1 MAYNKN
7 IKQII
12 ISEIEAL
19 PETEQETVLGL
30 VENYIHGK
38 MDDSGWD
45 ELPQAWKKRIEES
58 MRQGDEGK
66 FMLNEDAIA
75 YIRKKY
81 GLNG

>member
-1 MAYNKN
+1 MAYDKK
-7 IKQII
+7 IKQKI

-38 MDDSGWD
+38 MDESGWD

-66 FMLNEDAIA
+66 FMLNEDALA
-75 YIRKKY
+75 YIRK
-81 GLNG
+81 NMD